1 MLSTQIQKTKVL
13 IVGCGDVG
21 TRLATRLI
29 QNGHDVVGLRRSP
42 PKDALRKISY
52 FAADIT
58 SLESLSKLDTDF
70 DQVFYAV
77 APDRRDERHYQD
89 IYETG
94 LSHLFNHFAKNNKK
108 PHWIFV
114 SSTAVYGVTNGAWID
129 ESTPLCPTSFAG
141 KFLLAAEKKILK
153 QDAKNII
160 VRFSGIY
167 GEGRERLI
175 GIARNKTPVQADP
188 PYYSNGIH
196 QSDCVGV
203 LAFLLEK
210 RLNGVRLASCY
221 LASDDEPAPILEVV
235 SWLAKKLALGTA
247 VKKPTNIKD
256 LMNKRCD
263 NGRLKTLGYQFKYP
277 SYREGYLPLLAVC
290 QKIKG

>member
-1 MLSTQIQKTKVL
+1 MQKIKIL

-21 TRLATRLI
+21 TRLASLLI
-29 QNGHDVVGLRRSP
+29 QKGHQVVGLRRTP
-42 PKDALRKISY
+42 PESSQRKMLY
-52 FAADIT
+52 FAADVT
-58 SLESLSKLDTDF
+58 SVESLSKLDADF

-77 APDRRDERHYQD
+77 APDHRDETHYRD

-94 LSHLFNHFAKNNKK
+94 LSHLFNHFSKNNKK

-129 ESTPLCPTSFAG
+129 ESTPLCPTSFTG
-141 KFLLAAEKKILK
+141 KYLLAAEKKILEEGI
-153 QDAKNII
+153 KNII

-175 GIARNKTPVQADP
+175 RIAQNETPVQADP
-188 PYYSNGIH
+188 LYYSNGIH
-196 QSDCVGV
+196 QSDCAGV

-210 RLNGVRLASCY
+210 RLNGVPLASCY

-235 SWLAKKLALGTA
+235 SWLAKKLALGPA
-247 VKKPTNIKD
+247 VKKPKHTKD

-277 SYREGYLPLLAVC
+277 SYREGYLPLLVAH
-290 QKIKG
+290 KKNKGRSL